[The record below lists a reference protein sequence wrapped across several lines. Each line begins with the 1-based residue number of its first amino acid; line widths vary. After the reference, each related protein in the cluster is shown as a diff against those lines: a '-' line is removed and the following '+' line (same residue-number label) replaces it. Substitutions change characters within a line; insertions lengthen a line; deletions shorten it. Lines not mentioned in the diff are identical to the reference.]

1 MCGRFALYE
10 PPDAIQDHFDL
21 DGMLDLTPNYNIAP
35 GTGILSIAHFE
46 IALVPMF
53 FRWGLIPHW
62 SKTKQTQ
69 YKMINARIEG
79 VWDKPSFRAAIRY
92 RRCLVPASGF
102 YEWKKSGSGK
112 QPHFI
117 TVYGSSMFAMAGI
130 WETWEDNSSGEVID
144 SCAIVTTEARGVV
157 RDIHDRMPVIID
169 REGYKEWLDPIVQTP
184 DRLNIRQ
191 VKDTYLAAWPVSHQV
206 NNPKNI
212 SAELV
217 KPVGNSNSE

>member
-10 PPDAIQDHFDL
+10 PPDAIQDPFDL

-35 GTGILSIAHFE
+35 GTGILGIAHFE

-102 YEWKKSGSGK
+102 YEWEKTGSGK

-117 TVYGSSMFAMAGI
+117 TVSGSSIFAMAGI
-130 WETWEDNSSGEVID
+130 WETWEDKSSGEVMD
-144 SCAIVTTEARGVV
+144 TCAILTTEARGVV

-169 REGYKEWLDPIVQTP
+169 REGYKEWLDPMVQT
-184 DRLNIRQ
+184 REELNISQIDYDLIR
-191 VKDTYLAAWPVSHQV
+191 AWPVSTKV
-206 NNPKNI
+206 NNSRNNNP
-212 SAELV
+212 ELV
-217 KPVGNSNSE
+217 QRAHQ